1 MFIAFEGGEGSGKT
15 TQLQELASWLRAR
28 GLEVLATREPGGTPA
43 GRRWRAVLL
52 DEQPGEELSPRA
64 EALLYA
70 ADRAQHVDTVIRP
83 ALARGAVVLTDRFA
97 DSTLA
102 YQGAGRRVALDE
114 TSRVNDYATGGLTPD
129 LTVLLDLPAET
140 GLARSGA
147 GSDRMESEPVE
158 FHERVCREFRA
169 LAQRDPARYLV
180 LDATQP
186 VERVARLVRER
197 VQPLLTGPER
207 VP

>member
-15 TQLQELASWLRAR
+15 TQLQQLASWLRAR
-28 GLEVLATREPGGTPA
+28 GLEVVATREPGGTPT
-43 GRRWRAVLL
+43 GRRLRAVLL
-52 DEQPGEELSPRA
+52 DEPGEELSPRA

-102 YQGAGRRVALDE
+102 YQGAGRRVQLDE
-114 TSRVNDYATGGLTPD
+114 TARVNDYATGGLTPD
-129 LTVLLDLPAET
+129 LTVLLDLPAEA

-147 GSDRMESEPVE
+147 GGDRMEAEPVD
-158 FHERVCREFRA
+158 FHERVRREFRA

-180 LDATQP
+180 VDTTQP
-186 VERVARLVRER
+186 AEQVARLVRER
-197 VQPLLTGPER
+197 VQPLLTGPAR